1 MSGAGRPRSPGS
13 SSAID
18 GDLKGLADL
27 WRMRVPLSAPILSTS
42 TSVDTDSTESR
53 LTAL

>member
-1 MSGAGRPRSPGS
+1 MGGAGRPRSPGS
-13 SSAID
+13 SYAID

-27 WRMRVPLSAPILSTS
+27 AHACSAERADPLTS